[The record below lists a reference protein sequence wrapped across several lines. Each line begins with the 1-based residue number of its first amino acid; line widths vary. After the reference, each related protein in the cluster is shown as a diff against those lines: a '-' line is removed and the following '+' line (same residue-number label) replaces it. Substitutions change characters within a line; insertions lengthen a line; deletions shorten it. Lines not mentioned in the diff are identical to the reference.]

1 MFTYQTY
8 YFIMVISDQVFNI
21 NNEMRVIHKNK
32 GNSETPKPSMQSQ
45 YQELEDTSYQE
56 ILEPSTVLVSV
67 NTDNTGKYVNVVK

>member
-32 GNSETPKPSMQSQ
+32 GNSETLKPSMDSQ
-45 YQELEDTSYQE
+45 YEDLEDTSYQE
-56 ILEPSTVLVSV
+56 ILEPYTELVSV
-67 NTDNTGKYVNVVK
+67 NKDNTGKYVNVVK